1 MTLTEQMTAGLELM
15 VLGMGIVFIFLTILI
30 FSLRGMTALA
40 TALQAR
46 TSETSEATSASPR
59 PVTDHG
65 AADPAVV
72 LAITAAVNHYRASR
86 NA

>member
-15 VLGMGIVFIFLTILI
+15 VLGMGIVFVFLGILI
-30 FSLRGMTALA
+30 VSLRGMTALA
-40 TALQAR
+40 AALQVKMPEPSGESQMA
-46 TSETSEATSASPR
+46 PK

-65 AADPAVV
+65 TADPAVV